1 LEYESDITSAGT
13 KSFTVTGIGNYTGTK
28 ELKYV
33 ITKVN
38 IDISDY
44 YATITPE
51 YFVFSGEAQQ
61 PSVIVKAT
69 KETADDEALVFGR
82 DYTVGYIA
90 PEGVEL
96 VNGEPIY
103 SGLYTVVIEGLGNY
117 EGQVTT
123 KPQYTIFRKG
133 VTSADITVEIVGGPE
148 FDYAG
153 EPVTP
158 EVIVKDTTRNV
169 TLVKDTDYTV
179 EYFNNNEIGEAS
191 VKITGI
197 NNYDSERDEPFWIVG
212 PKEISEAT
220 VAEVEDVIY
229 DGSAQEP
236 ELTITD
242 GDYALVKGTDYTVV
256 YSENV
261 DAGQAKATVTGIG
274 KYTGEKEVSF
284 TINAR
289 SIENAEI
296 TGVEDSYSA
305 TGSAIE
311 PTVTVTDDLG
321 NVLVITD
328 DYTVVYENNTAVG
341 TATITVAG
349 TGNYAGSKVITFEII
364 NSVFYTTGIVK
375 YASGNPVVGGTVTL
389 KGTTKDGITVSR
401 STTTDSTGRYYFTD
415 LKDGSYTVTYKR
427 STVTAVLNPGSPK

>member
-1 LEYESDITSAGT
+1 M
-13 KSFTVTGIGNYTGTK
+13 
-28 ELKYV
+28 
-33 ITKVN
+33 
-38 IDISDY
+38 
-44 YATITPE
+44 
-51 YFVFSGEAQQ
+51 
-61 PSVIVKAT
+61 IVKAT
-69 KETADDEALVFGR
+69 EETADDEALVFGR

-96 VNGEPIY
+96 VNGEPVY
-103 SGLYTVVIEGLGNY
+103 PGLYTVVIEGLGNY

-153 EPVTP
+153 KAVTP
-158 EVIVKDTTRNV
+158 EVIVKDTARNV

-179 EYFNNNEIGEAS
+179 EYFNNNGIGEAS

-197 NNYDSERDEPFWIVG
+197 NNYDSERTEAFWIVG

-220 VAEVEDVIY
+220 IAEVEDVIY